1 MPKRVA
7 SVLSETTEDFNK
19 PGSAHFDVYRSIVA
33 TDVYISQELRG
44 MVVELWNEIT
54 KNDPAI
60 TEITKESF
68 VEGFPD
74 IGGFREKMAGLFE
87 TMLGCMDFDGVSI
100 F

>member
-1 MPKRVA
+1 MV
-7 SVLSETTEDFNK
+7 ET
-19 PGSAHFDVYRSIVA
+19 
-33 TDVYISQELRG
+33 
-44 MVVELWNEIT
+44 LWVDLT